1 MGSFSTMHW
10 VIVLVIV
17 ALVFGT
23 KKISS
28 FGADLGGAIKG
39 FKDGMRE
46 TDPAPADSAAN
57 IANGANVKPAAAL
70 IDAQDVHAAP
80 KQ

>member
-23 KKISS
+23 KKIASV
-28 FGADLGGAIKG
+28 GTDLGSAIKG
-39 FKDGMRE
+39 FKEGMAE
-46 TDPAPADSAAN
+46 TPAQDE
-57 IANGANVKPAAAL
+57 KPAAQQVEL
-70 IDAQDVHAAP
+70 RQQ
-80 KQ
+80 KELS